1 MPTLYLHLGMGKTG
15 SSFLQ
20 SVLAASADTLDAHGI
35 RYPLPPALRREAA
48 AGKVT
53 SGNRA
58 RFVKTIQEA
67 PDSLLAGPSHLFS
80 NETMTELFEDARFVS
95 VLTALQE
102 RGLKLRCLLF
112 VRDPAELLVSS
123 YLQRVKQQDLIAPF
137 NNYATGQA
145 VAWQHRVMARL
156 RNLVALCDR
165 HGFELQL
172 HNYSRVRG
180 NMVALAHDFL
190 ELPNSADLTVPARV
204 VNRSV
209 GAVEV
214 GVNLGLAQA
223 FGGLIPMQ
231 NRNYTRR
238 LVDATS
244 DLRVPTPR
252 FDRDAIA
259 AFLNA
264 IAQDVATTN
273 AVLPEAA
280 RYSLNMPP
288 EPDSAD
294 PYGMDFGTHLAR
306 EAVRAT
312 LLTLEQNLDDAG
324 REVVLAQVLKADLDP
339 GVDVVRRYVQLLIR
353 KGKHDEALS
362 ILENHDLGPDAVEL
376 LQQHVTCLLAQGR
389 GRDAVDLA
397 QAAFDADPT
406 HRRTGPS
413 LILALHETGDAGQA
427 RAVLAKIQS
436 TGASPRRIA
445 KLAARL
451 DRDAKGK
458 QV

>member
-20 SVLAASADTLDAHGI
+20 SVFAASIETLDTHGI
-35 RYPLPPALRREAA
+35 RYPMPPALRREAA

-58 RFVKTIQEA
+58 RFTKIMQET

-80 NETMTELFEDARFVS
+80 NETMSEMFEDTDFVS
-95 VLTALQE
+95 SLSALSA
-102 RGLKLRCLLF
+102 RGLRVRCLLF

-123 YLQRVKQQDLIAPF
+123 YLQRVQQQDLIAAF
-137 NNYATGQA
+137 ADYAAGPA
-145 VAWQHRVMARL
+145 VAWQHRVMKRL
-156 RNLVALCDR
+156 RGLVALCQQ
-165 HGFELQL
+165 HGFDLQL
-172 HNYSRVRG
+172 HNYSRVRR
-180 NMVALAHDFL
+180 NMVALAQRFL
-190 ELPNSADLTVPARV
+190 ELPEAVDLTVPARI

-214 GVNLGLAQA
+214 GLNQGLAQA
-223 FGGLIPMQ
+223 FAGLKPMQ

-244 DLRVPTPR
+244 DLQVPAPD

-259 AFLNA
+259 AFLDAIAEDVANTNA
-264 IAQDVATTN
+264 I
-273 AVLPEAA
+273 LPTAA
-280 RYSLNMPP
+280 RYRLDMPP
-288 EPDSAD
+288 EPELAD
-294 PYGMDFGTHLAR
+294 PYGISFGSHLAR

-324 REVVLAQVLKADLDP
+324 REVVLEQVLKADLDP

-353 KGKHDEALS
+353 AGRHEQALS
-362 ILENHDLGPDAVEL
+362 VLEQRDDDPDAAEL
-376 LQQHVTCLLAQGR
+376 LQQRVACLLALGR
-389 GRDAVDLA
+389 GRDAVNVA
-397 QAAFDADPT
+397 QAAFDTDPT
-406 HRRTGPS
+406 HRRTGPA
-413 LILALHETGDAGQA
+413 LILALHETGNTEGA
-427 RAVLAKIQS
+427 RVVLAQMKAA
-436 TGASPRRIA
+436 GAPPERIG

-451 DRDAKGK
+451 DRGARGNRA
-458 QV
+458 